1 MLFWLASAAT
11 LFAQPQDIRFE
22 ALSVEQG
29 LSNFSVSDIIQ
40 DPQGFLWF
48 GTEEGLN
55 RYDGY
60 DFVVYKS
67 KRGDSTALPNSFI
80 GQLFLDRASNLWI
93 NTSSALCRYNPDT
106 DGFEQFAQYFAGA
119 EALLH
124 KAFYHVLEDRHGEFW
139 LGSGDGL
146 YRYHPKKQKLQ
157 FYHHDPQ
164 VANSLSANLI
174 HMIFEDRAGAIW
186 IATSEG
192 GVNRYDRQSDAFQH
206 FRHDPA
212 DSNSLSTDF
221 VWCITEDHQGT
232 IWIGTENG
240 LNSYDPRTQRLS
252 RFRLRAT
259 GKDPLAG
266 ERVFKLFVDSH
277 GTLWAGTRYAGLWR
291 YEPATERAYQYRYES
306 DNPYALR
313 GDRIHAIYE
322 DRSGVLWIGH
332 YRAGLSRYAR
342 RQDKFTR
349 LKIADGVYAICQDR
363 RGHLW
368 VGAGSSGLRQ
378 FDHEG
383 KLLAQYRHDPKN
395 PYSLGNDNV
404 MAICEDRHG
413 KFWIGTGSGL
423 NYFDPQQRRFQRYP
437 HVARHPNNPE
447 WREIKAVFEDASGE
461 IWAGTKSVSLMRFD
475 RRRKDFEYFD
485 QITGVWAIAANGEN
499 GLWLATFGGGLNGYD
514 QRTQT
519 FTRYPRAPEAQQR
532 MNSVLYSVYAD
543 AQGSVWTGS
552 FGGGLQCYDS
562 HTDSIRIFT
571 DEDGLPDN
579 FVKGILP
586 DTHGNL
592 WLSTDKGLA
601 RFDPAARK
609 VKKFAV
615 QDGLISNVLLSG
627 AYFKNAEGRM
637 FFGGEGGLVSFHP
650 DSMRDNPIIPPVL
663 LTRFKIFDQ
672 PQRLGPALFAID
684 KIPLSYSQNFFSFDF
699 VALDYTAPAKNQ
711 YAYKLEGFDRDW
723 IQAGTRRYA
732 SYTNVDP
739 GAYVF
744 RVKGSNSDGVWNEQG
759 AAVRVVIT
767 PPFWKT
773 WWFLGLVVLAIC
785 AALFGLYRYRVNR
798 LVERTRLA
806 AHLQAARETERTH
819 LAREIHD
826 ELGQYLTGL
835 KMDVA
840 VMENLVAEQNR
851 EPARGLLLNKVHA
864 MSNLL
869 DTTVKTVRKISTE
882 LRPAVLDSLGL
893 LAAIEWL
900 AEEFQKRSG
909 IACEC
914 YLTATEVQLER
925 DRATAVFRIVQES
938 LTNVLRHAKATRVTI
953 AFEKEVDHYRLE
965 VKDNGRGVQP
975 QELRKRDSFGVL
987 GMQERAHVFGGS
999 VTLVGEPGKGT
1010 TLRVKIPFR

>member
-1 MLFWLASAAT
+1 LDAAT
-11 LFAQPQDIRFE
+11 VE
-22 ALSVEQG
+22 AGLKTFIQRQTGHEPSISG
-29 LSNFSVSDIIQ
+29 LSRLSGGAGRETWMFDAAYGDKRIEAIFRC
-40 DPQGFLWF
+40 DPVAGVETSEARILEF
-48 GTEEGLN
+48 
-55 RYDGY
+55 
-60 DFVVYKS
+60 
-67 KRGDSTALPNSFI
+67 
-80 GQLFLDRASNLWI
+80 QLLKA
-93 NTSSALCRYNPDT
+93 AM
-106 DGFEQFAQYFAGA
+106 EAGA
-119 EALLH
+119 IVPEPLW
-124 KAFYHVLEDRHGEFW
+124 D
-139 LGSGDGL
+139 GDDTFPG
-146 YRYHPKKQKLQ
+146 QS
-157 FYHHDPQ
+157 
-164 VANSLSANLI
+164 ANSLSADRI
-174 HMIFEDRAGAIW
+174 ATVFEDRAGTLW
-186 IATSEG
+186 IGTGEG
-192 GVNRYDRQSDAFQH
+192 GVNRYDRHNDAFQH

-221 VWCITEDHQGT
+221 VWCITEDQQGT

-240 LNSYDPRTQRLS
+240 LNCFDPRTQRLS
-252 RFRLRAT
+252 RFRLGAT

-291 YEPATERAYQYRYES
+291 YEPATERAYQYRYAS
-306 DNPYALR
+306 DNPYSLR

-322 DRSGVLWIGH
+322 DRSGVLWFGH

-342 RQDKFTR
+342 RQDKFAR

-363 RGHLW
+363 RGNLW

-395 PYSLGNDNV
+395 PYSLGNNNV
-404 MAICEDRHG
+404 MAICEDRQG

-423 NYFDPQQRRFQRYP
+423 NYFDPQQRRFQHYP
-437 HVARHPNNPE
+437 HVSDYPNNPE
-447 WREIKAVFEDASGE
+447 WREIKTVFEDASGE
-461 IWAGTKSVSLMRFD
+461 IWAGTKSVSLLRFD
-475 RRRKDFEYFD
+475 RMRKDFEYFD
-485 QITGVWAIAANGEN
+485 QITGVWSIAANGES
-499 GLWLATFGGGLNGYD
+499 GLWLATFGGGLHGYD
-514 QRTQT
+514 KRTQA
-519 FTRYPRAPEAQQR
+519 FTRYPWASEAQQR
-532 MNSVLYSVYAD
+532 MNNVLYSVYAD
-543 AQGSVWTGS
+543 AQGSVWTGA

-562 HTDSIRIFT
+562 RTDSVRSFT
-571 DEDGLPDN
+571 DQNGLPDN
-579 FVKGILP
+579 FVKGILS
-586 DTHGNL
+586 DAHGNL

-601 RFDPAARK
+601 RFNPVSRE
-609 VKKFAV
+609 VKKFTV

-627 AYFKNAEGRM
+627 AYFKNAKGRM

-650 DSMRDNPIIPPVL
+650 DSMRDNPIIPPVV

-672 PQRLGPALFAID
+672 PQQLGPVLFSID
-684 KIPLSYSQNFFSFDF
+684 EIPLSYSENFFSFDF
-699 VALDYTAPAKNQ
+699 AALDYTAPAKNL

-739 GAYVF
+739 GEYTF

-759 AAVRVVIT
+759 TAVRLVIT

-773 WWFLGLVVLAIC
+773 WWFRGLAVLALGV
-785 AALFGLYRYRVNR
+785 AVFGLYRYRVNR
-798 LVERTRLA
+798 LLERTRLA
-806 AHLQAARETERTH
+806 AHLQSARETERTH

-840 VMENLVAEQNR
+840 FMENLVAEQNS
-851 EPARGLLLNKVHA
+851 EAARGALLNKVHA

-869 DTTVKTVRKISTE
+869 DTTVKTVRKISAE

-909 IACEC
+909 ITCEC
-914 YLTATEVQLER
+914 YLTATAVNLDRDRATAVNLDR

-938 LTNVLRHAKATRVTI
+938 LTNVMRHAKATRVTI
-953 AFEKEVDHYRLE
+953 TFEKEADHYRIE
-965 VKDNGRGVQP
+965 VKDDGRGVQP

-999 VTLVGEPGKGT
+999 VSLVGEPGKGT
-1010 TLRVKIPFR
+1010 TVRVKIPFR